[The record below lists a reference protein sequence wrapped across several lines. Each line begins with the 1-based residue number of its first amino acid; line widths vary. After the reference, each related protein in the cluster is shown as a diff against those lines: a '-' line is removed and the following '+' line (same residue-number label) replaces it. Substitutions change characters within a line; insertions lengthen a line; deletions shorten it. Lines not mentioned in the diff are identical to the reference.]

1 MQNPNNTE
9 VRCPKVGNLK
19 QKGGSPMSTEN
30 PEFTLPSAP
39 DMWKMVAEKQKEV
52 FERNRQERIK
62 SQLSIVKEAI
72 EKATKELEE
81 KASIGILDK
90 KERKIVVKVRF
101 TIKDAEIDTK
111 EMEPEVIKAL
121 TDAGWSAPVQ
131 SGSCEGLVYT
141 FEYDPSKRK

>member
-30 PEFTLPSAP
+30 RNLVFQPAQE
-39 DMWKMVAEKQKEV
+39 MWQRVNAKQEEV
-52 FERNRQERIK
+52 FERNRQERINR
-62 SQLSIVKEAI
+62 QFSIVQKAI

-81 KASIGILDK
+81 KASTGILDK
-90 KERKIVVKVRF
+90 KERKIVVKVSF
-101 TIKDAEIDTK
+101 IINDEIDNK
-111 EMEPEVIKAL
+111 QMEPEVIKAL